1 MGFFVVGWRVWDI
14 KTTIQTKQIV
24 NIQRKKDSIF
34 KYVTRKYFRSSFFL
48 NSIRDKLDFFGIII
62 IIINITVAKIC
73 YFILITKGFL
83 F

>member
-1 MGFFVVGWRVWDI
+1 MGFFVGWRVWDI

-62 IIINITVAKIC
+62 IIITVAKIC